1 MLDTLASCVLV
12 RHTTRED
19 AKRGAKR
26 RKKGVRGQDEGVEI
40 FDFFLFGRTWI
51 HPAPSPGPKPQTTCV
66 SGSSA
71 VMVWRHRLFCNL
83 PRDPTRQRPSHL
95 PTTNLPFEPQTVIFF
110 VIYTLH
116 KLPSVFFNAL
126 TSIYPAR
133 RQPSRRNAILS
144 LSDQGPCRENFS
156 RAGTNRHVVFVGWSP

>member
-1 MLDTLASCVLV
+1 MLDTLAFCVLV

-83 PRDPTRQRPSHL
+83 PRDPTRQRPFRL
-95 PTTNLPFEPQTVIFF
+95 PTTNLPFEPQTVIFLWY
-110 VIYTLH
+110 IRCTNCQ
-116 KLPSVFFNAL
+116 VFFSTL
-126 TSIYPAR
+126 SHRYPAR
-133 RQPSRRNAILS
+133 RQPSRRNAIPS